1 MCVCAPCEKPRFL
14 FMVASNLI
22 WADLIPDHPTSCQTG
37 AKFASAP
44 QTLWPFTMAVK
55 VAWEVKLGFA
65 FLHKGRKAWSAV
77 TVISIPTYAASRC
90 EPLKIYDL
98 YCGILAEPE
107 RFYAVVTYFMPSSI
121 EMYTR
126 ALGPQV
132 SHNMSW
138 CRDWFLN
145 CTVSELKY

>member
-1 MCVCAPCEKPRFL
+1 
-14 FMVASNLI
+14 
-22 WADLIPDHPTSCQTG
+22 
-37 AKFASAP
+37 
-44 QTLWPFTMAVK
+44 MAVK

-90 EPLKIYDL
+90 EPCKIYDL
-98 YCGILAEPE
+98 YCGIFAEPE

-132 SHNMSW
+132 SHNMS
-138 CRDWFLN
+138 
-145 CTVSELKY
+145 